1 MPKGKSMY
9 EELLTVL
16 NRQKV
21 RYLVVGG
28 VAVNL
33 YGIERMTGDFDII
46 IEMSPANLER
56 FLDAAQLL
64 KLKPSIPV
72 KYKDI
77 TLESIAKWRREKD
90 MIALRLIHSQNQM
103 LILDLV
109 FDDTVSFEEA
119 FSLRETFRIGHISFP
134 VMSINDL
141 IKMKQ
146 GVAREQDIAD
156 VYHLKRRRDVDS
168 DR

>member
-33 YGIERMTGDFDII
+33 YGIERMTGDIDII

-56 FLDAAQLL
+56 FLDAAQML

-77 TLESIAKWRREKD
+77 
-90 MIALRLIHSQNQM
+90 
-103 LILDLV
+103 
-109 FDDTVSFEEA
+109 
-119 FSLRETFRIGHISFP
+119 
-134 VMSINDL
+134 
-141 IKMKQ
+141 
-146 GVAREQDIAD
+146 AD
-156 VYHLKRRRDVDS
+156 VYHLKRRREVDS
-168 DR
+168 EEQIASYQKVPVRTKFL

>member
-1 MPKGKSMY
+1 MPKGKSIY
-9 EELLTVL
+9 EGLLTVL
-16 NRQKV
+16 NRRKV

-28 VAVNL
+28 VA
-33 YGIERMTGDFDII
+33 G
-46 IEMSPANLER
+46 P
-56 FLDAAQLL
+56 
-64 KLKPSIPV
+64 KPSIPV

-77 TLESIAKWRREKD
+77 TLESIATWRREKD

-109 FDDTVSFEEA
+109 FDDTVSFKEA

-134 VMSINDL
+134 VMSINDR

-156 VYHLKRRRDVDS
+156 VYHLKRRREVDS

>member
-1 MPKGKSMY
+1 MY

-72 KYKDI
+72 KYEDI
-77 TLESIAKWRREKD
+77 TLESIAEWRREKD
-90 MIALRLIHSQNQM
+90 MIALRLIHSQSQM

-109 FDDTVSFEEA
+109 FDDAVSFEEA

-134 VMSINDL
+134 VMSISDL

-146 GVAREQDIAD
+146 RVAREQDIAD
-156 VYHLKRRRDVDS
+156 VYHLKRRREVE
-168 DR
+168 